1 MSQDLEQKLFQQ
13 QEILLYIAG
22 RINKRSSDR
31 IIIEVSALLENYD
44 RPSSHPTD
52 QQRVYR
58 KVTLSKRP
66 TYAALTTNV
75 MDE

>member
-44 RPSSHPTD
+44 RPTD
-52 QQRVYR
+52 
-58 KVTLSKRP
+58 RP
-66 TYAALTTNV
+66 AIKPANRGFIGKLHFQKNLQ
-75 MDE
+75 MRPLLQM